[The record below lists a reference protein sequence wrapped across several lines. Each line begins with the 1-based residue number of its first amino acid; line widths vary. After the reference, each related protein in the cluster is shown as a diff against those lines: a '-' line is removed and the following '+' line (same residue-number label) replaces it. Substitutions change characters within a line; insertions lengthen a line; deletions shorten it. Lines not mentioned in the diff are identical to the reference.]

1 MKGISRREFLKYLG
15 VGAMGLIARP
25 SFAQLLNDFSFDAS
39 DVVQCFDEGATTGST
54 INEIVVQMMMNESI
68 KALTGIQD
76 VGEAWK
82 SIFPGITENSV
93 ISIKVNCI
101 NRYLATH
108 PPVVNC
114 IVNGLALMDFS
125 GTLFKKNNIIIWDR
139 TDYELTSSGYT
150 IYTGNDPDLVRCF
163 GTSHSGIGYDNTN
176 PLNVNGVTSNPSR
189 IISQLSEFV
198 INAGVLRTHGTSV
211 ITHCMKN
218 NYGSVHNPGSLH
230 GGYCNPYIPSLNQQI
245 RDVLTP
251 NDKQKI
257 FIIDGLFGLYSG
269 GPGGNPNFNPKLL
282 IMSKDTVACDYQGQ
296 NVINL
301 ERQQHSLQPVNA
313 PHITTAAQ
321 PPYNLGTTDVN
332 LIEIN
337 NPTGIKESKTTI
349 VSDEH
354 LAVSPHPFRDK
365 ALITFTLAKPGPVQ
379 LDLINALGRVEASVY
394 QGRLGAG
401 RHRIN
406 YHNHKKLSQ
415 GTYYLRFNNQEKVSV
430 KKVTV
435 LK

>member
-1 MKGISRREFLKYLG
+1 MKYLG
-15 VGAMGLIARP
+15 VGAMGLIAKP
-25 SFAQLLNDFSFDAS
+25 SFSQLLNNFNFDAS
-39 DVVQCFDEGATTGST
+39 DVVQCFDEGATSGST

-68 KALTGIQD
+68 KALTSIQD

-93 ISIKVNCI
+93 ISIKINCI
-101 NRYLATH
+101 NRYFATH

-114 IVNGLALMDFS
+114 IVNGLALMDFN

-139 TDYELTSSGYT
+139 TNYELTNSGYT
-150 IYTGNDPDLVRCF
+150 IYTGNDPDTVRCF
-163 GTSHSGIGYDNTN
+163 GTNQSGVGYDNTN

-189 IISQLSEFV
+189 IISQLSDFV
-198 INAGVLRTHGTSV
+198 INAGVLRTHGTAI

-218 NYGSVHNPGSLH
+218 HYGTIHNPGSLH

-257 FIIDGLFGLYSG
+257 FILDGLFGLYSG
-269 GPGGNPNFNPKLL
+269 GPGGNPNFNPKLI

-321 PPYNLGTTDVN
+321 PPYNLGTTDIN

-337 NPTGIKESKTTI
+337 NPTGIKESKISIIT
-349 VSDEH
+349 DEH
-354 LAVSPHPFRDK
+354 LEISPHPFRNK
-365 ALITFTLAKPGPVQ
+365 ATISFVLAKPGQVR
-379 LDLINALGRVEASVY
+379 LDLINSLGRVEANVY
-394 QGRLGAG
+394 QGRLSAG
-401 RHRIN
+401 RHQIN
-406 YHNHKKLSQ
+406 YHNPKKLSQ
-415 GTYYLRFNNQEKVSV
+415 GTYYLRFNNQKKISV
-430 KKVTV
+430 KKVLV
-435 LK
+435 LN

>member
-1 MKGISRREFLKYLG
+1 MKDISRREFLKYLG
-15 VGAMGLIARP
+15 VGAMGLIAKP
-25 SFAQLLNDFSFDAS
+25 SFSQLLKNFSLDAS
-39 DVVQCFDEGATTGST
+39 DVVQCFDEGATSGST

-68 KALTGIQD
+68 KALTSIQD

-101 NRYLATH
+101 NRYFATH

-114 IVNGLALMDFS
+114 IVNGLALMDFN

-150 IYTGNDPDLVRCF
+150 IYTGNDPDTVRCF
-163 GTSHSGIGYDNTN
+163 GTNHSGIGYDNTN

-189 IISQLSEFV
+189 IISQLSDYV

-269 GPGGNPNFNPKLL
+269 GPGGNPNFNPKLI

-321 PPYNLGTTDVN
+321 PPYSLGTTDIN

-337 NPTGIKESKTTI
+337 NPTGIKESKISVIT
-349 VSDEH
+349 EEN
-354 LAVSPHPFRDK
+354 LEVSPHPFRDK
-365 ALITFTLAKPGPVQ
+365 AMITFTLSKPGLVR
-379 LDLINALGRVEASVY
+379 LDLINSLGRIETNVY
-394 QGRLGAG
+394 QGRLSAG
-401 RHRIN
+401 RHQIN

-415 GTYYLRFNNQEKVSV
+415 GTYYLRFNNQKKISV
-430 KKVTV
+430 KKVLV
-435 LK
+435 LN

>member
-1 MKGISRREFLKYLG
+1 MKDISRREFLKYLG

-25 SFAQLLNDFSFDAS
+25 SFAQLLNNFSFDAS
-39 DVVQCFDEGATTGST
+39 DVVQCFDEGATSGST

-68 KALTGIQD
+68 KALTSIQD

-82 SIFPGITENSV
+82 SIFPEITENSV
-93 ISIKVNCI
+93 ISIKINCI

-108 PPVVNC
+108 PAVVNC
-114 IVNGLALMDFS
+114 IVNGLALMDFN

-150 IYTGNDPDLVRCF
+150 IYTGNDPDSVRCF
-163 GTSHSGIGYDNTN
+163 GTNHSGIGYDNTN

-189 IISQLSEFV
+189 IISQLSDYV

-257 FIIDGLFGLYSG
+257 FIIDGMFGLYSG
-269 GPGGNPNFNPKLL
+269 GPGGSPNFNPKLL

-337 NPTGIKESKTTI
+337 NPTGIKESKITI
-349 VSDEH
+349 VGNEN
-354 LAVSPHPFRDK
+354 LAISPHPFRDK
-365 ALITFTLAKPGPVQ
+365 ALITFTLAKPGPVR
-379 LDLINALGRVEASVY
+379 LDLINALGRVEANVY
-394 QGRLGAG
+394 QGRLEAG
-401 RHRIN
+401 RHQIN

-415 GTYYLRFNNQEKVSV
+415 GTYYLRFNNQEKVSF

-435 LK
+435 LN